1 MDGFF
6 EWQAATAGAPL
17 SKAGKPM
24 KTPMFIHRIDGE
36 PLAVAALW
44 STWRDKEQGPDAP
57 WLHSC
62 TLITTSANDTMAPVH
77 DRMPVILPKS
87 AWDVWLDPAVN
98 DPEVLRSLLV
108 PAPDDILTM
117 HAVSTEVNNVRN
129 RGSELI
135 DPV

>member
-1 MDGFF
+1 
-6 EWQAATAGAPL
+6 
-17 SKAGKPM
+17 
-24 KTPMFIHRIDGE
+24 
-36 PLAVAALW
+36 
-44 STWRDKEQGPDAP
+44 
-57 WLHSC
+57 
-62 TLITTSANDTMAPVH
+62 LITTSANGTMAPVH